1 MADMNPRDAKD
12 RGIDQED
19 WVSLSTPRGSLKV
32 RANLTEMVPP
42 GVVNMY
48 HDDPE
53 ASVNLLIEPDYLDPI
68 SGYPGFKSLL
78 CEVKRTDGAPL

>member
-1 MADMNPRDAKD
+1 MADMNPRDARD
-12 RGIDQED
+12 RGVAQED
-19 WVSLSTPRGSLKV
+19 WVSLSTPRSSLRV
-32 RANLTEMVPP
+32 RANLTEMVSP

-78 CEVKRTDGAPL
+78 CEVKRIDGAPP

>member
-1 MADMNPRDAKD
+1 MADMNPRDARD
-12 RGIDQED
+12 RCIAQED
-19 WVSLSTPRGSLKV
+19 WVSLSTPRGSLRV
-32 RANLTEMVPP
+32 RANLTEMVSP

-78 CEVKRTDGAPL
+78 CEVKRIDGAPP